1 MQKIKDFN
9 NSLNTR
15 KNYLSK
21 FNRTVNRLR

>member
-9 NSLNTR
+9 NNLNTR